1 MEIKYTEKDVNNLI
15 NKYVSKI
22 ESIETDIIKN
32 YRDMDIDN
40 VEINDKYDEIIE
52 RMLIKCERLK
62 ENLNYYRVW

>member
-62 ENLNYYRVW
+62 ENLNYYRVG

>member
-62 ENLNYYRVW
+62 ENLNYYRV

>member
-22 ESIETDIIKN
+22 EGIETDIIKN

-62 ENLNYYRVW
+62 ENLNYYRV